1 MKLKPAEYVG
11 TGQVRDKEKALL
23 DEIIARVN
31 ELFQGELTDDDKLVY
46 VNNVLKTKLL
56 ESEILIQQ
64 AANNTKKQF
73 AESPD
78 LAASILNAI
87 MDALDAHGTM
97 SKQALKS
104 EKVRHGLR
112 DILLGP
118 GQLYE
123 ALRNQPKARL

>member
-1 MKLKPAEYVG
+1 MRLLASAHPTV
-11 TGQVRDKEKALL
+11 LL

-56 ESEILIQQ
+56 ESEILYKQ
-64 AANNTKKQF
+64 A
-73 AESPD
+73 
-78 LAASILNAI
+78 
-87 MDALDAHGTM
+87 M
-97 SKQALKS
+97 SKQALDS
-104 EKVRHGLR
+104 PKVRDGLR

-123 ALRNQPKARL
+123 ALRGRVDLRP